1 MKPKLTRREACNF
14 VLVVLGMPL
23 FDDCQL
29 DGLSEAAAARR
40 RWEFRVTA
48 APLPVVNGTGSP
60 INPTAVF

>member
-1 MKPKLTRREACNF
+1 MKPKLTSREAYNF
-14 VLVVLGMPL
+14 VLGMPL

-29 DGLSEAAAARR
+29 DALSEAAAARR
-40 RWEFRVTA
+40 RWEFLVTA